1 MIGPKDDWQT
11 HVRLEIT
18 DATFDSDRL
27 LDITNH
33 LVSMEEADLIP
44 DHIADD
50 LFNFITIHNEGQIK

>member
-27 LDITNH
+27 LDITNQ
-33 LVSMEEADLIP
+33 LVSMEKADLIP
-44 DHIADD
+44 DHVADD
-50 LFNFITIHNEGQIK
+50 LFSLINIHNEGQIK